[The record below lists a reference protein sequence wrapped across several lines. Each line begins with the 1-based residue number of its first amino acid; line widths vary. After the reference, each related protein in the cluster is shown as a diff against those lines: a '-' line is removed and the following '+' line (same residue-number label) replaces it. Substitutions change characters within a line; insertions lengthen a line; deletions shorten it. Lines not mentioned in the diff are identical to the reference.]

1 MLNLKELLKEA
12 RENKWAIGQF
22 NFSTI
27 EQFRGII
34 RAAKELNTP
43 IICGTSK
50 GEVDFLGMEEALC
63 LVKIARER
71 ENIPVFLN
79 LDHGRDLDEIK
90 RAIDL
95 GYDMVHF
102 DGSKLPFEENI
113 EITKKVVE
121 YARRK
126 DVVVEGEVSKIL
138 GKSIVSK
145 EEIKEVDLTSAQKV
159 AKFATET
166 DVDCTALGIGSFHG
180 IHGKEPKL
188 KTEIISEFCSLSD
201 SFIVL
206 HGGSGI
212 KEEDI
217 RDSIYKGVV
226 KINVNTELRLAWRKE
241 LDEVLNKNKEE
252 IVPYN
257 ILPLVSEAVYRKT
270 LEKIKL
276 FKGIE

>member
-1 MLNLKELLKEA
+1 MLNLKEYLNDA

-34 RAAKELNTP
+34 KAAKKMNTP

-50 GEVDFLGMEEALC
+50 GEVDFLGMEEVLC

-79 LDHGRDLDEIK
+79 LDHGRDFNEIK

-102 DGSKLPFEENI
+102 DGSNLPFEENI

-121 YARRK
+121 YARKRG
-126 DVVVEGEVSKIL
+126 VIVEGEVSEIA
-138 GKSIVSK
+138 GSSTVSK
-145 EEIKEVDLTSAQKV
+145 EEIKEVALTSAQKV
-159 AKFATET
+159 AKFSRET

-188 KTEIISEFCSLSD
+188 RTEIISEFLSFSN
-201 SFIVL
+201 SFVVL
-206 HGGSGI
+206 HGGSGVR
-212 KEEDI
+212 EEDI

-226 KINVNTELRLAWRKE
+226 KINVNTELRLAWRRG
-241 LDEVLNKNKEE
+241 LDKVLNKNKEE
-252 IVPYN
+252 IVPYK
-257 ILPLVSEAVYRKT
+257 ILPLVSVAVYKKT
-270 LEKIKL
+270 LEKISL
-276 FKGIE
+276 FNKN